1 MSFRLSLGAAI
12 IIVLGFVLFTVPF
25 TVTQTEQGIVLQFG
39 KPIRVVPDAGLHAK
53 LPWQSVVDYD
63 KRVLDFD
70 LPAAPFTAADQKR
83 MIVDA
88 YSRFRIVNPLLFYQ
102 TVGTEEAARTRL
114 APILSG
120 VVRDVIGTVPLA
132 DIVSGEREATMRR
145 IRSGVNNQ
153 TKEFGIAITDVRLR
167 RVDLPEANS
176 QAIFARMISERQ
188 REAAQYRADGDQQAI
203 AIRADA
209 DRQRTEILATAQ
221 KQAQILRGE
230 GDADSIKIYADA
242 FGQDRQFFA
251 FYRSLQAYREALSGR
266 NTTFVLSPDDPFFRY
281 FSAQPK
287 ETAGA
292 EAPARRAAASR

>member
-1 MSFRLSLGAAI
+1 MNLRLAVIAALV
-12 IIVLGFVLFTVPF
+12 IVLGFVLLTMPF
-25 TVTQTEQGIVLQFG
+25 AVDQTEQAIVLQFG
-39 KPIRVVPDAGLHAK
+39 KPIRVISDPGLHFK
-53 LPWQSVVDYD
+53 SPLQSVVDYD

-70 LPAAPFTAADQKR
+70 LPAARFTASDQKQ

-102 TVGTEEAARTRL
+102 TVGTEQAARTRL

-132 DIVSGEREATMRR
+132 EIVSGQREATMRR
-145 IRSGVNNQ
+145 IRSAVNDQ

-188 REAAQYRADGDQQAI
+188 REAAQYRADGDRQATE
-203 AIRADA
+203 IRADA
-209 DRQRTEILATAQ
+209 DKQRVEILADAQ

-230 GDADSIKIYADA
+230 GDAQSIKIYADA
-242 FGQDRQFFA
+242 FGKDEGFFA
-251 FYRSLQAYREALSGR
+251 FYRSLQAYRDALSGK
-266 NTTFVLSPDDPFFRY
+266 NTTFLLSPDDAFFRY
-281 FSAQPK
+281 F
-287 ETAGA
+287 
-292 EAPARRAAASR
+292 EAPPKAAAGSRSGR

>member
-1 MSFRLSLGAAI
+1 MNSRVAI
-12 IIVLGFVLFTVPF
+12 IGVVVILAVFALFTMPF
-25 TVTQTEQGIVLQFG
+25 TVEQTEQAIVLQFG
-39 KPIRVVPDAGLHAK
+39 RPVRVVADPGLHMK
-53 LPWQSVVDYD
+53 LPWQSIVDYD

-70 LPAAPFTAADQKR
+70 LPAARFTASDQKQ

-102 TVGTEEAARTRL
+102 TVGTEQAARTRL

-120 VVRDVIGTVPLA
+120 VVRDVIGTVALA
-132 DIVSGEREATMRR
+132 DVVSGQREATMRR
-145 IRSGVNNQ
+145 IRTNVNNQ

-176 QAIFARMISERQ
+176 QAIFSRMISERQ
-188 REAAQYRADGDQQAI
+188 REAAQYRADGDRQATE
-203 AIRADA
+203 IRADA
-209 DRQRTEILATAQ
+209 DKQRTEILADAQ

-242 FGQDRQFFA
+242 FGKDKAFFA
-251 FYRSLQAYREALSGR
+251 FYRSLEAYRTALAGQ

-281 FSAQPK
+281 FSAVPK
-287 ETAGA
+287 GPVAGDT
-292 EAPARRAAASR
+292 APAAARTR